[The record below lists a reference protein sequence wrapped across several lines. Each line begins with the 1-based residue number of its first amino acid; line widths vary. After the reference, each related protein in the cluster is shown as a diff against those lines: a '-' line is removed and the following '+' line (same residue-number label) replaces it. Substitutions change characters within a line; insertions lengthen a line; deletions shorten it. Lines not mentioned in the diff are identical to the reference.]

1 MDKRYICLYIDMDT
15 EALRKDIIHIHIDTS
30 SRYLQKSF
38 DCQFDGLL
46 LGLDHVIIV
55 VLLQVLTD
63 SLGILTYG
71 IGLKQQQEV
80 EYSNRK
86 LNTAAG
92 S

>member
-1 MDKRYICLYIDMDT
+1 M
-15 EALRKDIIHIHIDTS
+15 DTS
-30 SRYLQKSF
+30 SGYLQKSF

-46 LGLDHVIIV
+46 LGLDHVVVV

-71 IGLKQQQEV
+71 IGLMQQQEV

-86 LNTAAG
+86 LNTTTG